1 MFARATILLLAALWS
16 TVAAAQHALV
26 TEGEA
31 PADLYSEETTAFRD
45 SMQPRFGGDALHIRY
60 SFSSGDWYAKANFGR
75 KGDTI
80 RAGSDFVRAIGSDS
94 TQLALGRSWQSGNK
108 SWWKSRTLKTSYEV
122 RENND
127 GQVLEDK
134 VGAELG
140 MQGQMNSSL
149 TVAWYGGRT
158 LQDGSLADYQR
169 TSLLGSIKPVKS
181 LEVGFAHT
189 VEEKM
194 LEYAELLD
202 AHLTWQIDS
211 RTSLRLAVQEKDIEA
226 STLLLE
232 QADASRGK
240 DLSWSLSVGLTL

>member
-1 MFARATILLLAALWS
+1 MFAHATILLLAALWS

-26 TEGEA
+26 TEGET
-31 PADLYSEETTAFRD
+31 PADPYSEETTAFLD
-45 SMQPRFGGDALHIRY
+45 SMQQRFGGHALHIRY
-60 SFSSGDWYAKANFGR
+60 SFSSGDWYANANYGR

-80 RAGSDFVRAIGSDS
+80 RAGSDFIREIGSDQ

-122 RENND
+122 RENHD

-140 MQGQMNSSL
+140 MKGEMNSNL

-169 TSLLGSIKPVKS
+169 TSLLGSFEP
-181 LEVGFAHT
+181 LRNLAVGFAHT
-189 VEEKM
+189 VEEKAF
-194 LEYAELLD
+194 EEAELLD
-202 AHLTWQIDS
+202 AHLTWKLDT
-211 RTSLRLAVQEKDIEA
+211 RTSLKLAVQEKSVDPIVG
-226 STLLLE
+226 LIE
-232 QADASRGK
+232 QADAARGK
-240 DLSWSLSVGLTL
+240 VLSWSLSVGLTL